1 MEKAPDEILLKIF
14 RRLDFK
20 SVANVRLVNKR
31 MAEVG
36 AEALVKKVRFHC
48 SQDSLQRLKNLATHN
63 VFRKYV
69 ESVVF
74 EGNILAN
81 IGCIHTYTSHYD
93 LEHHSQDRPQ
103 PPPRTATAREK
114 RLFERNLNKFQREIE
129 DKYEKYR
136 TFYDKQQNLITSNAY
151 ADFVDGSIAC
161 FPKLTKL
168 QLSTVGRCKHVL
180 SERFLETFSI
190 DCAMPIEN
198 DTKHTKEQLKHL
210 LFPQGRPVTSIREL
224 AVHVLS
230 PKFFSDFMPRNMICE
245 AFRNLRVVDISF
257 RLERDDR
264 FDFTI
269 MSADRCYGDLRKGY
283 LRDALGAASG
293 LEKLTINFEDY
304 GFHGPCADMKY
315 IVGDHVWPKLT
326 YLDLDTMSA
335 TEDYLIG
342 MLNRQPSLKTLKL
355 GLITLEDGLWTHA
368 TQRMRKDLHLEDFIA
383 HGILEDPVQMY
394 PMHFIDS
401 DAYMDDFERHS
412 MADALD
418 VYVTDE
424 WDEEDEY
431 HPLEDDTFGDPDDLR
446 DEFGPFTDDEYDEID
461 SDLSDMDCS
470 D

>member
-1 MEKAPDEILLKIF
+1 MENSPDEVLLKIF
-14 RRLDFK
+14 RQLDFK
-20 SVANVRLVNKR
+20 SVASLRLVNKR

-48 SQDSLQRLKNLATHN
+48 SQESLQRLSKLASHH

-69 ESVVF
+69 DSVVF

-81 IGCIHTYTSHYD
+81 VGCIHTYSAHYE
-93 LEHHSQDRPQ
+93 LEHHRDDRPQ
-103 PPPRTATAREK
+103 PLPRNPSAREK
-114 RLFERNLNKFQREIE
+114 RLYERNLNKFQREIE
-129 DKYEKYR
+129 DKYERYR
-136 TFYDKQQNLITSNAY
+136 TFYDSQQKLIDSDTY
-151 ADFVDGSIAC
+151 AELIEDSIAR
-161 FPKLTKL
+161 FPRLTKV

-180 SERFLETFSI
+180 SERFLDTFSI

-198 DTKHTKEQLKHL
+198 DTRHTKEQLKHL
-210 LFPQGRPVTSIREL
+210 LFTQGRPRSNIREL

-230 PKFFSDFMPRNMICE
+230 PKFFSGFVPRDMICA
-245 AFRNLRVVDISF
+245 AFKSLRVVDISF

-264 FDFTI
+264 FDFSVMT
-269 MSADRCYGDLRKGY
+269 ADRCYGDLRKGY
-283 LRDALGAASG
+283 LRDALGAASE
-293 LEKLTINFEDY
+293 LQKLTINFEDY
-304 GFHGPCADMKY
+304 GFHGPCVDMKY
-315 IVGDHVWPKLT
+315 IVGDHTWPKLT

-335 TEDYLIG
+335 TEDYLIS
-342 MLNRQPSLKTLKL
+342 MLKRQTSLKTLKL
-355 GLITLEDGLWTHA
+355 GLITLEDGFWTHA
-368 TQRMRKDLHLEDFIA
+368 TQLMRKELHLEDFIA

-424 WDEEDEY
+424 WDEEDTY

-446 DEFGPFTDDEYDEID
+446 DEFGPFTDDEYDELD